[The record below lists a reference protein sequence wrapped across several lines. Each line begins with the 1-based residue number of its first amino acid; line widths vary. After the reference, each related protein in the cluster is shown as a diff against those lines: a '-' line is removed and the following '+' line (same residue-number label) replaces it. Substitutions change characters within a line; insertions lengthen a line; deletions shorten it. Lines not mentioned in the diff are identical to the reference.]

1 VSIIAGPTMLCHVE
15 RPRVDAISPLRR
27 QADANLIVLETGQG
41 ATRLRAYAR
50 RAQTIEAQ
58 GSLFAGPLQRL
69 TRTDQNPD
77 THPATP
83 NQGRPMNS
91 TRQSLTLAS
100 AAIALAAACSSLPA
114 HADDA
119 SDARAVVDKATV
131 TVNTFAKDRDYA
143 SLPALISKA
152 KGVLVYPQILEG
164 GFIIGGSGGTGVLLV
179 RDEQTGNFS
188 APAFYTMGGLS
199 IGLLAGGQ
207 AAEVML
213 LINSQKALDSL
224 LSTKVKLG
232 AGVSVAVGPKG
243 GGQGA
248 TASADIVSYSR
259 AKGAYA
265 GMSLEGQVI
274 DVRDSLNAAY
284 YGKPTSPVDILVRK
298 SVSNPGAG
306 ALQAALKSIGK

>member
-1 VSIIAGPTMLCHVE
+1 
-15 RPRVDAISPLRR
+15 
-27 QADANLIVLETGQG
+27 
-41 ATRLRAYAR
+41 
-50 RAQTIEAQ
+50 
-58 GSLFAGPLQRL
+58 
-69 TRTDQNPD
+69 
-77 THPATP
+77 
-83 NQGRPMNS
+83 MNS
-91 TRQSLTLAS
+91 TRHSFTLAS
-100 AAIALAAACSSLPA
+100 AAIALAATCSSLPA

-143 SLPALISKA
+143 SLPALIAKA

-248 TASADIVSYSR
+248 TVSADIISYSR

-265 GMSLEGQVI
+265 GMSLDGQVI

-284 YGKPTSPVDILVRK
+284 YGKPASPVDILVRK

-306 ALQAALKSIGK
+306 ALQTALKSIGK

>member
-1 VSIIAGPTMLCHVE
+1 
-15 RPRVDAISPLRR
+15 
-27 QADANLIVLETGQG
+27 
-41 ATRLRAYAR
+41 
-50 RAQTIEAQ
+50 
-58 GSLFAGPLQRL
+58 
-69 TRTDQNPD
+69 
-77 THPATP
+77 
-83 NQGRPMNS
+83 MNS
-91 TRQSLTLAS
+91 TPQSLTLAS

-232 AGVSVAVGPKG
+232 AGISVAVGPKG
-243 GGQGA
+243 AGQGA

-265 GMSLEGQVI
+265 GMSLDGQVI

-306 ALQAALKSIGK
+306 ALQAALKSIGR

>member
-1 VSIIAGPTMLCHVE
+1 
-15 RPRVDAISPLRR
+15 
-27 QADANLIVLETGQG
+27 
-41 ATRLRAYAR
+41 
-50 RAQTIEAQ
+50 
-58 GSLFAGPLQRL
+58 
-69 TRTDQNPD
+69 
-77 THPATP
+77 
-83 NQGRPMNS
+83 MNS
-91 TRQSLTLAS
+91 TRHSLTMAS
-100 AAIALAAACSSLPA
+100 AAIALAATCSSLPA

-143 SLPALISKA
+143 SLPALIAKA

-232 AGVSVAVGPKG
+232 AGISVAVGPKG

-248 TASADIVSYSR
+248 TVSADIISYSR

-265 GMSLEGQVI
+265 GMSLDGQVI

>member
-1 VSIIAGPTMLCHVE
+1 
-15 RPRVDAISPLRR
+15 
-27 QADANLIVLETGQG
+27 
-41 ATRLRAYAR
+41 
-50 RAQTIEAQ
+50 
-58 GSLFAGPLQRL
+58 
-69 TRTDQNPD
+69 
-77 THPATP
+77 
-83 NQGRPMNS
+83 MNS
-91 TRQSLTLAS
+91 TRHSLTLAS
-100 AAIALAAACSSLPA
+100 AAIALAATCSSLPA

-143 SLPALISKA
+143 SLPALIAKA

-248 TASADIVSYSR
+248 TVSADIISYSR

-265 GMSLEGQVI
+265 GMSLDGQVI

-284 YGKPTSPVDILVRK
+284 YGKPASPVDILVRK

>member
-1 VSIIAGPTMLCHVE
+1 
-15 RPRVDAISPLRR
+15 
-27 QADANLIVLETGQG
+27 
-41 ATRLRAYAR
+41 
-50 RAQTIEAQ
+50 
-58 GSLFAGPLQRL
+58 
-69 TRTDQNPD
+69 
-77 THPATP
+77 
-83 NQGRPMNS
+83 MNS

-248 TASADIVSYSR
+248 TVSADIISYSR

-265 GMSLEGQVI
+265 GMSLDGQVI

-284 YGKPTSPVDILVRK
+284 YGKPASPVDILVRK

>member
-1 VSIIAGPTMLCHVE
+1 
-15 RPRVDAISPLRR
+15 
-27 QADANLIVLETGQG
+27 
-41 ATRLRAYAR
+41 
-50 RAQTIEAQ
+50 
-58 GSLFAGPLQRL
+58 
-69 TRTDQNPD
+69 
-77 THPATP
+77 
-83 NQGRPMNS
+83 MNS
-91 TRQSLTLAS
+91 TRHSLTLAS
-100 AAIALAAACSSLPA
+100 AAIALAATCSSLPA

-143 SLPALISKA
+143 SLPALIAKA

-164 GFIIGGSGGTGVLLV
+164 GFIIGGSGETGVLLV

-248 TASADIVSYSR
+248 TVSADIISYSR

-265 GMSLEGQVI
+265 GMSLDGQVI

-284 YGKPTSPVDILVRK
+284 YGKPASPVDILVRK

-306 ALQAALKSIGK
+306 ALQTALKSIGK

>member
-1 VSIIAGPTMLCHVE
+1 
-15 RPRVDAISPLRR
+15 
-27 QADANLIVLETGQG
+27 
-41 ATRLRAYAR
+41 
-50 RAQTIEAQ
+50 
-58 GSLFAGPLQRL
+58 
-69 TRTDQNPD
+69 
-77 THPATP
+77 
-83 NQGRPMNS
+83 MNS
-91 TRQSLTLAS
+91 TRHSLTMAS
-100 AAIALAAACSSLPA
+100 AAIALAATCSSLPA

-143 SLPALISKA
+143 SLPALIAKA

-232 AGVSVAVGPKG
+232 AGISVAVGPKG

-248 TASADIVSYSR
+248 TVSADIISYSR

-265 GMSLEGQVI
+265 GMSLDGQVI

-284 YGKPTSPVDILVRK
+284 YGKPASPVDILVRK

>member
-1 VSIIAGPTMLCHVE
+1 MKPTRH
-15 RPRVDAISPLRR
+15 S
-27 QADANLIVLETGQG
+27 
-41 ATRLRAYAR
+41 
-50 RAQTIEAQ
+50 
-58 GSLFAGPLQRL
+58 F
-69 TRTDQNPD
+69 
-77 THPATP
+77 
-83 NQGRPMNS
+83 
-91 TRQSLTLAS
+91 TLAG
-100 AAIALAAACSSLPA
+100 AAIALAATFSSLPA

-143 SLPALISKA
+143 SLPALIAKA

-248 TASADIVSYSR
+248 TVSADIISYSR

-265 GMSLEGQVI
+265 GMSLDGQVI

-284 YGKPTSPVDILVRK
+284 YGKPASPVDILVRK

-306 ALQAALKSIGK
+306 ALQTALKSIGK